1 VPLTHHE
8 TDILPAGAAWQEA
21 LPALARGDRRIYLQG
36 LTPAAGAYV
45 LTRLFQKVRR
55 PFLVVTPNTAAHEVF
70 YKDLAFFSP
79 ETASGGEDPWPRLL
93 LFPAHEVLPFKELSF
108 DTDVSCARVGAAYV
122 AYTSREPW
130 LLVAPAAA
138 LRQKLPPPESLQEA
152 LVYAVAG
159 ENLERESFLQTL
171 LENGYERR
179 PVVEERGEFSVRG
192 GVIDLFP
199 PLYAQPVR
207 LEFWGDEVESLR
219 FFDPASQRSQGS
231 LEELLVLPAS
241 EVILGAP
248 AREHALARRKRRQD
262 PQFWQNVQLGR
273 HFPRIERHIEDFY
286 DQPRTLW
293 DFLPAD
299 TVVVEWDPLNLARD
313 LRKLAEQA
321 EEEPQGWLDEKPWEE
336 RRGGHTTIFCPLLPW
351 GMPEEAR
358 EFNFQVEKNEGL
370 ASELAQAGAE
380 AGRLIPAL
388 AGRLE
393 EWRRGGFHTILVC
406 FSRHR
411 AERLAQLLRE
421 ENLDAAFTLT
431 PSWEPGGEV
440 EITVGELSGGFRL
453 LAAGL
458 VVLTEDEALGFRPER
473 RRHKESKPP
482 QFLTSLADL
491 EEGDSIVHLD
501 HGIGIYRGLVKLTV
515 GAEVN
520 DFLELEYQG
529 GDRLYLPVDRLHLV
543 QKYLGV
549 DGVQPRIERL
559 GGKSWERTKKKV
571 KRAVEK
577 IARELVELYAARRV
591 LPGHHFSPPDPVFRE
606 FEATFEYEETSDQ
619 LQAIQEVLADMTG
632 EKPMDRL
639 ICGDVGYGKTEVAL
653 RAAFKAAMD
662 GKQVAVLV
670 PTTVLAEQHYDT
682 FARRLAPYPLEVRV
696 LSRFKTPAEQK
707 SILAD
712 LARGKVDI
720 IIGTHRL
727 VQKDV
732 AFHDLGLV
740 IVDEEQRFG
749 VGQKEKMKEWRRT
762 VDVLTLTATPIPR
775 TLQLSLTG
783 LRELSVINTAPEN
796 RRSIRTYLCHP
807 ERAVIQ
813 AAIRRE
819 LARSGQVFFVH
830 NRVRTLGTWTRQV
843 QEMVPEARVSM
854 AHGQMQERELEKV
867 MRRFGRG
874 EVDVLMCTAII
885 EAGLDIP
892 AANTI
897 IINRAHTLG
906 LAQLYQLRGRVGRSQ
921 AQAYAYLLVPGEA
934 GLSTDAQKRLKA
946 LMEFTE
952 LGSGFKIALHDLQI
966 RGAGNLLG
974 QAQSGQL
981 AEVGY
986 ELYLQLLEQ
995 AIREF
1000 KGEAREEQLPDPE
1013 IRIPVAAYLPE
1024 DYVPDIQQRLALY
1037 RRLSDRLSPEMVQE
1051 LEEELQDRFG
1061 PLPLEGRNLLE
1072 VVRVKNQ
1079 LRRLGIK
1086 RLDLQDSFAVLQFAR
1101 PERLSLERL
1110 LSLLKKRPETF
1121 RLATDQALRI
1131 RLPEA
1136 ETPFVR
1142 LQNCLKE
1149 VETFVKAEGEG

>member
-1 VPLTHHE
+1 M
-8 TDILPAGAAWQEA
+8 PAGAAWQEA
-21 LPALARGDRRIYLQG
+21 VPALARGDRRIYLQG

-45 LTRLFQKVRR
+45 L
-55 PFLVVTPNTAAHEVF
+55 AHEVF
-70 YKDLAFFSP
+70 YKDLAFF
-79 ETASGGEDPWPRLL
+79 ASEIEATGGEPWSRLL
-93 LFPAHEVLPFKELSF
+93 LFPAHEILPFKELSF
-108 DTDVSCARVGAAYV
+108 DTDVSCARLGAAYV
-122 AYTSREPW
+122 AHTFREPW
-130 LLVAPAAA
+130 LVVAPAAA

-152 LVYAVAG
+152 LAYVVAG

-171 LENGYERR
+171 LESGYERR

-199 PLYAQPVR
+199 PLYDQPVR

-241 EVILGAP
+241 EVILDAP

-293 DFLPAD
+293 DYLPAD
-299 TVVVEWDPLNLARD
+299 TVVVEWDPLNLAQD
-313 LRKLAEQA
+313 LRKLEEQA
-321 EEEPQGWLDEKPWEE
+321 AAEPSGWLDEKPWEE
-336 RRGGHTTIFCPLLPW
+336 RRGGHATIFCPLLPW
-351 GMPEEAR
+351 GMPEAAR
-358 EFNFQVEKNEGL
+358 EFTFQVEKNEGL
-370 ASELAQAGAE
+370 AQELARAGAE
-380 AGRLIPAL
+380 AGRLVPAL

-406 FSRHR
+406 LSRHR

-453 LAAGL
+453 LASGL
-458 VVLTEDEALGFRPER
+458 IVLTEDEAMGFRPER

-559 GGKSWERTKKKV
+559 GGKSWEHIKKKV
-571 KRAVEK
+571 KKAVEK

-670 PTTVLAEQHYDT
+670 PTTVLAEQHYDN

-696 LSRFKTPAEQK
+696 LSRFKSPAEQK
-707 SILAD
+707 RILAD
-712 LARGKVDI
+712 LAQGKVDI
-720 IIGTHRL
+720 VIGTHRL

-732 AFHDLGLV
+732 VFHDLGLV

-749 VGQKEKMKEWRRT
+749 VSQKEKMKEWRRT

-807 ERAVIQ
+807 EGAVIQ

-819 LARSGQVFFVH
+819 LARGGQVFFVH

-843 QEMVPEARVSM
+843 QEMVPEARVAM
-854 AHGQMQERELEKV
+854 AHGQMAERELERV
-867 MRRFGRG
+867 MRRFSRG
-874 EVDVLMCTAII
+874 GVDVLMCTAII

-921 AQAYAYLLVPGEA
+921 TQAYAYLLVPGEA

-974 QAQSGQL
+974 QAQSGHL

-986 ELYLQLLEQ
+986 ELYLQLLEE

-1000 KGEAREEQLPDPE
+1000 KGEAREEPVPDPE

-1051 LEEELQDRFG
+1051 LEEELLDRFG
-1061 PLPLEGRNLLE
+1061 PLPPEGRNLLE
-1072 VVRVKNQ
+1072 VVRAKNQ

-1086 RLDLQDSFAVLQFAR
+1086 RLDLQDTFAVLQFAR
-1101 PERLSLERL
+1101 PERLNLERL

-1121 RLATDQALRI
+1121 RLTPDQALRV

-1136 ETPFVR
+1136 ETPFML

-1149 VETFVKAEGEG
+1149 VETFVKA